1 MDWIYGKLILPLML
15 GELGR
20 LRHLLILLHHKDQMR
35 VCSITLNV
43 LKKFIP
49 IIFLFLDEILLIKQQ
64 LRQKE
69 VIDCELRKEKEKLET
84 IKLEIISM
92 MQPVLSTVNI
102 EMLKQDIVRLRCA
115 CERLTQELDA
125 AGVPSKILIHLRF
138 ETNLTHPLFS
148 FR

>member
-1 MDWIYGKLILPLML
+1 MLEAAGKLQ
-15 GELGR
+15 R
-20 LRHLLILLHHKDQMR
+20 LSILLHHKDHYSQMK
-35 VCSITLNV
+35 VCIL
-43 LKKFIP
+43 FRD
-49 IIFLFLDEILLIKQQ
+49 FLGVARLTFSFFLDEILLIKQQ

-69 VIDCELRKEKEKLET
+69 VIDCELRKEKEKLEM

-125 AGVPSKILIHLRF
+125 AGVPSKIF
-138 ETNLTHPLFS
+138 
-148 FR
+148 